1 MKNKLLFPAIGIS
14 LVAFVCI
21 IINECTDYTVNMN
34 FAYILIVSAMF
45 FGFWRSKRLSVNK
58 K

>member
-1 MKNKLLFPAIGIS
+1 MKNKLLCPAIGIS

-21 IINECTDYTVNMN
+21 IINECTDYTVNTN
-34 FAYILIVSAMF
+34 FAYMLIVSAML
-45 FGFWRSKRLSVNK
+45 FGFWRSKRMSVNK